1 MATDIQTRLNALL
14 RREIAA
20 AEAAS
25 AVAPSAGERHQ
36 RALTLA
42 TLFRVA
48 ILAEKLAAIL
58 AAAADPAP
66 KVAPNAAPNAAPKAA
81 PKVASA
87 VASKPVPE
95 PTPIPT
101 KETDMD
107 DDIADDPARMD
118 ALRDAIERQLE
129 RITGRRESKCSDQ
142 GFEPIG
148 GEAADGGLAD
158 AGAQSPAAAGD
169 G

>member
-25 AVAPSAGERHQ
+25 AEAPGAGERHQ

-66 KVAPNAAPNAAPKAA
+66 KVAPNAAPKAA

-158 AGAQSPAAAGD
+158 AGAQGPAAAGD

>member
-20 AEAAS
+20 AETAS
-25 AVAPSAGERHQ
+25 AEAPGAGERHQ
-36 RALTLA
+36 RALILA
-42 TLFRVA
+42 PLFRVA

-58 AAAADPAP
+58 AAATDPTP
-66 KVAPNAAPNAAPKAA
+66 KVAPKAAPNAAPKAA
-81 PKVASA
+81 SA
-87 VASKPVPE
+87 VASKPALE
-95 PTPIPT
+95 PTPVPT

-107 DDIADDPARMD
+107 DDITDDPARMD

-129 RITGRRESKCSDQ
+129 RITGRRESKCSDR
-142 GFEPIG
+142 GFELIG
-148 GEAADGGLAD
+148 GEAADGELAD
-158 AGAQSPAAAGD
+158 AGTQGPAAAGD

>member
-20 AEAAS
+20 AETAS
-25 AVAPSAGERHQ
+25 AEAPGAGERHQ
-36 RALTLA
+36 RALILA

-58 AAAADPAP
+58 AAATDPTP
-66 KVAPNAAPNAAPKAA
+66 KVAPKAAPNAAPKAA
-81 PKVASA
+81 SA
-87 VASKPVPE
+87 VASKPALE

-107 DDIADDPARMD
+107 DDITDDPARMD

-129 RITGRRESKCSDQ
+129 RITGRRESKCSDR
-142 GFEPIG
+142 GFELIG
-148 GEAADGGLAD
+148 GEAADGELAD
-158 AGAQSPAAAGD
+158 AGTQGPAAAGD